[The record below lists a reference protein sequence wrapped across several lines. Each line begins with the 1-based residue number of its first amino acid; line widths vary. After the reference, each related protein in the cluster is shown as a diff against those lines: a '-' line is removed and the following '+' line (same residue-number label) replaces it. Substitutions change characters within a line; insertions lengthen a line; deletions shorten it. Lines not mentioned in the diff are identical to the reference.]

1 MADIRAMSSVQA
13 TVAFGQKL
21 ANLLQTLVELNPRRG
36 VDLEEVM
43 HDILGTSGTLR
54 QIQDLMGLDE
64 AMGFGQTPQPTVTS
78 AYLNEIETLAVKC
91 DLIYKTI
98 MLIAQKAVARDKA
111 KKDDAEL
118 PNLENLK
125 SELLVSPIPDP
136 GSIKSI
142 RLFAIVGSDDQE
154 RWIDSRIERCQ
165 EQLQWIRMGLLVHL
179 HILKL
184 AQLQIGSV
192 VRDTGAFEQELI
204 SRSAVQLL
212 RKRQVKFTKRKARQQ
227 ESAQRQWELRRQVDD
242 SDTESVT
249 SVASSQRSSVTAKTA
264 VDEEASVKGETPMAK
279 SAAEFSEIDKNRP
292 TSTNNINQK
301 DGAAGK
307 QGETMAL
314 SADSAGGLVARNVKG
329 KALSSSNLSSKL
341 EFNLPAYFFDW
352 KQRIFGSDD
361 KFKTDWP
368 STNLEAYIRHIHS
381 FGKSTKIPF
390 GHKRLQYGLSKV
402 IKEGEKG
409 TSTWSQYIELGQV
422 TRLAVDE
429 VVGEANRN
437 QSRER
442 ICVAFHQ
449 YDKDSA
455 DPFILVFLSLRK
467 EPQPISF
474 KDAVGRTYTLPFEA
488 CRTWD
493 AMKCTILEAFNH
505 VEVIG
510 PHVIEGHFD
519 LITSKGDIILS
530 HLWNTTIKPG
540 AAIEMRMWPKVPL
553 SGFYGKPPFLINPHA
568 PNADNQARHAARMRQ
583 MQQQRMA
590 AMRNSAPMSPGMAP
604 PPPPPGMGFSS
615 YRPPGG
621 VPPGHGSF
629 GNRPQS
635 VVIVDYAPAKHEVT
649 EKEDE
654 QIMFVD
660 FVEELEKDKTTT
672 VADLLQKFTNLK
684 DVPDDDCLGEFLTLG
699 SDYDSDDSTTSSPS
713 SEIIND

>member
-184 AQLQIGSV
+184 AQLQIGYVPEHAFSDLFLTDCLYRSV
-192 VRDTGAFEQELI
+192 ERDTGAFEQELI

-279 SAAEFSEIDKNRP
+279 SAAEFLEI
-292 TSTNNINQK
+292 
-301 DGAAGK
+301 
-307 QGETMAL
+307 GEP
-314 SADSAGGLVARNVKG
+314 
-329 KALSSSNLSSKL
+329 
-341 EFNLPAYFFDW
+341 FN
-352 KQRIFGSDD
+352 
-361 KFKTDWP
+361 T
-368 STNLEAYIRHIHS
+368 
-381 FGKSTKIPF
+381 
-390 GHKRLQYGLSKV
+390 
-402 IKEGEKG
+402 
-409 TSTWSQYIELGQV
+409 
-422 TRLAVDE
+422 
-429 VVGEANRN
+429 
-437 QSRER
+437 
-442 ICVAFHQ
+442 
-449 YDKDSA
+449 
-455 DPFILVFLSLRK
+455 
-467 EPQPISF
+467 
-474 KDAVGRTYTLPFEA
+474 
-488 CRTWD
+488 
-493 AMKCTILEAFNH
+493 
-505 VEVIG
+505 
-510 PHVIEGHFD
+510 
-519 LITSKGDIILS
+519 
-530 HLWNTTIKPG
+530 
-540 AAIEMRMWPKVPL
+540 PL
-553 SGFYGKPPFLINPHA
+553 
-568 PNADNQARHAARMRQ
+568 
-583 MQQQRMA
+583 
-590 AMRNSAPMSPGMAP
+590 
-604 PPPPPGMGFSS
+604 
-615 YRPPGG
+615 
-621 VPPGHGSF
+621 
-629 GNRPQS
+629 
-635 VVIVDYAPAKHEVT
+635 
-649 EKEDE
+649 
-654 QIMFVD
+654 
-660 FVEELEKDKTTT
+660 
-672 VADLLQKFTNLK
+672 
-684 DVPDDDCLGEFLTLG
+684 
-699 SDYDSDDSTTSSPS
+699 
-713 SEIIND
+713 